1 MTLPGLDPLIHAPAR
16 LQICAILS
24 ATDEAEFALVREETA
39 VSESVLSKQV
49 KLLEEAGYVRVR
61 KATLAS
67 RQRTWLALTA
77 AGRAAFAAHMQALTR
92 LAAMAANGV
101 AA

>member
-1 MTLPGLDPLIHAPAR
+1 MTLPGLDPVIHAPVR

-24 ATDEAEFALVREETA
+24 ATDEAEFALVREETG

-61 KATLAS
+61 KATQAS
-67 RQRTWLALTA
+67 RQRTWLALTG
-77 AGRAAFAAHMQALTR
+77 AGRKAFAAHMQALTR
-92 LAAMAANGV
+92 LVVAAANGL